1 MLEDRKLDVLRA
13 IVEDYVSTQEPV
25 GSKALVERHNL
36 GVSPAT
42 IRNDMASLEDEGYIT
57 QPHTSAGRIPTEK
70 GYRLFVDR
78 LSTVKPLSVPERRA
92 IQTFLS
98 GAVDLDDIM
107 ARTVRLLAQLTH
119 QAAVV
124 QYPSLSRSA
133 VRHVE
138 LVPMTPSR
146 LLVVL
151 ITTTGRV
158 EQRVVDIGEEPSVEL
173 LADLRAR
180 INGACIGERI
190 VDAVSQLADLVLMF
204 EPVDR
209 PLVSV
214 VTSALME
221 AFTDQRS
228 EERIAVGGT
237 ANLTRFGDD
246 FDHSIRPMLE
256 ALEEHVVLMQLL
268 GQATGGSTLTVRIG
282 SEVPHQD
289 LSRTAIVA
297 SGYGSD
303 AMDPLGTLG
312 VVGPTRMDY
321 PGTMASVRAV
331 ARYVSQR
338 LADG

>member
-1 MLEDRKLDVLRA
+1 MQPNRVL
-13 IVEDYVSTQEPV
+13 
-25 GSKALVERHNL
+25 L
-36 GVSPAT
+36 
-42 IRNDMASLEDEGYIT
+42 
-57 QPHTSAGRIPTEK
+57 
-70 GYRLFVDR
+70 
-78 LSTVKPLSVPERRA
+78 
-92 IQTFLS
+92 
-98 GAVDLDDIM
+98 
-107 ARTVRLLAQLTH
+107 
-119 QAAVV
+119 
-124 QYPSLSRSA
+124 
-133 VRHVE
+133 
-138 LVPMTPSR
+138 
-146 LLVVL
+146 VL
-151 ITTTGRV
+151 ITSTGRV
-158 EQRVVDIGEEPSVEL
+158 EQRIVDTGEEPSAEL

-180 INGACIGERI
+180 VNAACIGERI
-190 VDAVSQLADLVLMF
+190 VDAVTKIADVAQAF

-209 PLVSV
+209 PMVTV

-268 GQATGGSTLTVRIG
+268 GQATGASTVTVRIG

-297 SGYGSD
+297 SGYGAD
-303 AMDPLGTLG
+303 ALDPLGTLG